1 MIPEGAGLYRIW
13 SAPTVDMVVAALRQK
28 VLAPGLSRP
37 VIEQKEAPQVTL
49 GNGET
54 GSVDDLETRIDEA
67 PLAGTGSAF
76 DERPLRKL
84 LAGSAPRSM
93 LVAQTARDIPGGV
106 FEGTRSVVIVE
117 ADSWNAADVRDAL
130 GAAGTVHGKL
140 LVVGEAGTARTVA
153 PLAAGVVYVAGFA
166 HAQERGGYI
175 KMLRLMDQVP
185 FWQSQG
191 NPDQPRS
198 PLYFAE
204 NLASLSNTLQ
214 RLTNVSIVVRDTGR
228 ARQQTVVYRMAP

>member
-1 MIPEGAGLYRIW
+1 MW
-13 SAPTVDMVVAALRQK
+13 SSPPVDAVVSALRQK

-37 VIEQKEAPQVTL
+37 VVEQRDAPQVSL
-49 GNGET
+49 GSGET

-67 PLAGTGSAF
+67 PLAGTGAAF

-84 LAGSAPRSM
+84 LAGSTPRAM
-93 LVAQTARDIPGGV
+93 LVAQTARDIPGGI

-117 ADSWNAADVRDAL
+117 ADAWDVAAVHDVFGS
-130 GAAGTVHGKL
+130 GATVRGRF
-140 LVVGEAGTARTVA
+140 LVAGEAGTTRGTP
-153 PLAAGVVYVAGFA
+153 PLGTGVGVVYAAGFA
-166 HAQERGGYI
+166 HAQERTGYV

-185 FWQSQG
+185 AWMAQG

-214 RLTNVSIVVRDTGR
+214 RLTSVSIVVRDNGR
-228 ARQQTVVYRMAP
+228 ALQQTVIYRMAP